1 METRNKIQNIV
12 LILISSLLGVII
24 CELIVAYPIYY
35 FFNDHEKKVWPIK
48 SSFYNREIPEDR
60 WIFKED
66 PIVGF
71 VLNKNLNIKKPQPPG
86 LKNAPRRKMFFRSS
100 KLINMVSDTVTI

>member
-1 METRNKIQNIV
+1 MKKRNKIQNI
-12 LILISSLLGVII
+12 LLLLISSLLGVII

-35 FFNDHEKKVWPIK
+35 FFNDHEKKTIPIK
-48 SSFYNREIPEDR
+48 SFFYNREIPENL

-71 VLNKNLNIKKPQPPG
+71 VLNKNLKG
-86 LKNAPRRKMFFRSS
+86 LS
-100 KLINMVSDTVTI
+100 